1 MHDSKPYTVFV
12 LFLSTKQ
19 KGICFT
25 SLRTDNMF
33 RLEMPLNALNIYSF
47 ILSWEFEQNV
57 DTLSVGTFEQRQHA
71 V

>member
-1 MHDSKPYTVFV
+1 MFSFC

-25 SLRTDNMF
+25 NLRTDNTF
-33 RLEMPLNALNIYSF
+33 RLEMLLNALNISSF
-47 ILSWEFEQNV
+47 ILSWEFAQNV
-57 DTLSVGTFEQRQHA
+57 DTLSVGAFEQRQHA